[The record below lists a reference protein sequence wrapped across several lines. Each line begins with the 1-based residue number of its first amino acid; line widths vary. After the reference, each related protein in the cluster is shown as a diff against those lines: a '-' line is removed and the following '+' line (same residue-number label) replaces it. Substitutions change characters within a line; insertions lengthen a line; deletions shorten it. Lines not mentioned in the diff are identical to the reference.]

1 MFRVAHSLANV
12 DLWLWSVRFFLAICA
27 SPSYCSNTFFTS
39 PILRCIFPPAFSAVP
54 RSRKS
59 GFPVALPAFS
69 FTLPFASLNPPLIL
83 SFVLDF
89 IRTKSRAMNAA
100 VVNWF
105 ATEGDQHT
113 EKQTAGVAPRR
124 LNNPDKIRL
133 IVRLAGGRLVD
144 DRLVGRHRLVF
155 RARAVAARV
164 PVSRDLCPGRLAV
177 RDHQVCPVRSDC
189 VVIP

>member
-1 MFRVAHSLANV
+1 MEFINNRIRQSHVSRLQTRIRTIIKCGCAFAHPSAVRLVAKRR
-12 DLWLWSVRFFLAICA
+12 SVAAFPQA
-27 SPSYCSNTFFTS
+27 PTYCSNTFFRS
-39 PILRCIFPPAFSAVP
+39 PILRCTFPPAFSAVP
-54 RSRKS
+54 RSRKF

-113 EKQTAGVAPRR
+113 EKQTAGVAPA
-124 LNNPDKIRL
+124 L
-133 IVRLAGGRLVD
+133 
-144 DRLVGRHRLVF
+144 
-155 RARAVAARV
+155 
-164 PVSRDLCPGRLAV
+164 
-177 RDHQVCPVRSDC
+177 
-189 VVIP
+189 

>member
-1 MFRVAHSLANV
+1 
-12 DLWLWSVRFFLAICA
+12 
-27 SPSYCSNTFFTS
+27 
-39 PILRCIFPPAFSAVP
+39 
-54 RSRKS
+54 
-59 GFPVALPAFS
+59 
-69 FTLPFASLNPPLIL
+69 
-83 SFVLDF
+83 
-89 IRTKSRAMNAA
+89 MNAA

-105 ATEGDQHT
+105 ATEGDRHT

-124 LNNPDKIRL
+124 LNNPDKTRL
-133 IVRLAGGRLVD
+133 IVRLADGRRLVD
-144 DRLVGRHRLVF
+144 RHRLVGRHRLVF